1 MKANAFERLVNNLS
15 KLPGIGQKTAERL
28 GYYLVKADL
37 SYLTDL
43 STSIIEVHN
52 EMQLCMHCFN
62 VSSANPCFVCS
73 SNHRDPASLCIV
85 ENCQDLQK
93 VEKTAGF
100 RGIYHVLHGLISP
113 LQGITPDDLKIKEL
127 FRRIETTRVEEIILA
142 LNPTVEGEATSVY
155 LAGLIKSQGIKLSRI
170 AYGIPMGH
178 SLEFTDQVTLRKAF
192 EYRVTL

>member
-1 MKANAFERLVNNLS
+1 VKTNVFDRLVNNLS
-15 KLPGIGQKTAERL
+15 KLPGIGQRTAERL

-52 EMQLCMHCFN
+52 EMQLCIHCFN
-62 VSSANPCFVCS
+62 VSSTNPCSVCS
-73 SNHRDPASLCIV
+73 SNHRDGASLCIV
-85 ENCQDLQK
+85 ESCQDLQK
-93 VEKTAGF
+93 VEKTASF
-100 RGIYHVLHGLISP
+100 RGMYHVLHGLISP

-127 FRRIETTRVEEIILA
+127 LRRIETSRVEEIILA

-155 LAGLIKSQGIKLSRI
+155 LASLIKSQGIKLSRI

-192 EYRVTL
+192 ECRVLL